1 MANHKDDDATSYFCY
16 DEVSK
21 FKHIVFTSKNI
32 ISSLKRDNSK
42 LLEETDNIKEKQ
54 YILIN
59 YSSSLDDPVEPTT
72 REQCTVLK
80 NKFMIA

>member
-21 FKHIVFTSKNI
+21 FKHIVFTSKNT

-42 LLEETDNIKEKQ
+42 LLEETDNIKEK
-54 YILIN
+54 
-59 YSSSLDDPVEPTT
+59 
-72 REQCTVLK
+72 
-80 NKFMIA
+80 